1 MGVCVCNCLYLFYVV
16 HFVILSSLVDMQ
28 LRVKITL
35 IFSCCFQFYL
45 AGQVGL
51 DPSEEG
57 LWKAGFYRPHAIHD
71 SMLRL
76 LREMIS
82 HWCQR
87 GNHPL
92 AFLTSVN
99 Q

>member
-71 SMLRL
+71 SMSDYSTTTT
-76 LREMIS
+76 I
-82 HWCQR
+82 
-87 GNHPL
+87 
-92 AFLTSVN
+92 
-99 Q
+99 